1 MTPPDPP
8 LRVAVEATSVLGPR
22 TGIGAMTAALLE
34 RFGPDPTLD
43 VTGVTIS
50 WRGRRD
56 AAEALPPGVRP
67 RFQPFPANLAMRL
80 WMRGVGPR
88 LRGFDLVHG
97 PNYVVPPSP
106 GAVELLSLH
115 DFGPWHFPELVH
127 EHARRYP
134 RLVDQALDRGAHIHV
149 DSDFVGAEA
158 RDILGVPPER
168 VHTVRLGFDGPQG
181 PSGASETPDDGSRGR
196 SVAGHDRYV
205 LAVGTIEPRKD
216 LPTLVAAMAQVE
228 AADPTLR
235 LVVAGGDGWGTEAFE
250 AALATHGLTERVIRL
265 GYVSD
270 RDRVD
275 LVAGARCLAFPSIY
289 EGFGLPPLEAMALG
303 TPVVTTTAGS
313 LPEVCGDGARF
324 VAPGAPAELAAAILA
339 VDADDDQRRT
349 LIAAGRRNIE
359 RFSWDAMA
367 ADMADLY
374 RRLVAGP

>member
-1 MTPPDPP
+1 MTSPAPP

-22 TGIGAMTAALLE
+22 TGVGAMTAALLE
-34 RFGPDPTLD
+34 RFGPDPTLE

-50 WRGRRD
+50 WRGRG
-56 AAEALPPGVRP
+56 AAADALPAGITP
-67 RFQPFPANLAMRL
+67 RSQPFPANLAMRL

-134 RLVDQALDRGAHIHV
+134 RLVAEALERGAHLHV
-149 DSDFVGAEA
+149 DSDFVGDEA

-168 VHTVRLGFDGPQG
+168 VHTVRLGFDAP
-181 PSGASETPDDGSRGR
+181 AHTPDPARGR
-196 SVAGHDRYV
+196 AVAGQERYV

-216 LPTLVAAMAQVE
+216 LPTLVAAMAEVQ

-235 LVVAGGDGWGTEAFE
+235 LVVAGGDGWGTEQFE
-250 AALATHGLTERVIRL
+250 AALITHGLTDRVVRL

-270 RDRVD
+270 LDRVD

-324 VAPGAPAELAAAILA
+324 VRPGEAEELAAAILD
-339 VDADDDQRRT
+339 VDGDDDLRAT
-349 LIAAGRRNIE
+349 LIGAGRRNVE

-367 ADMADLY
+367 TEMAGLY
-374 RRLVAGP
+374 RHLVAGR